1 MHNFWSHS
9 HSMFLTIG
17 TISSLQLQISI
28 RCLTLIIIA
37 TSAAGALWTLFRN
50 SKSKSDR
57 TAAHVEK
64 LDAAADD
71 LQRLRAERPADTRKM
86 VQAVNTM
93 IEADGKLN
101 GCFGVEARS
110 EELLFYLRRG
120 LVTRTNA
127 ESTSIEEIMAIEKRV
142 LGLMKER

>member
-1 MHNFWSHS
+1 
-9 HSMFLTIG
+9 MFLTIG

-50 SKSKSDR
+50 LKSKSKSDR
-57 TAAHVEK
+57 IAAYVEK